1 MATSFRRQDLFD
13 NRDPHY
19 AGQLGFG
26 AAPALLERL
35 RQADLLLVVGARLG
49 ETPSAGYSLVRSPAP
64 AQTLIHVH
72 PDSAELN
79 RVYLAR
85 LPIQATPCAFAEAL
99 ADLAPLPSSTWQD
112 WCEAAHADYLAYS
125 TPAASDP
132 AIRASTWRPW
142 SRTSAKT
149 CRTTR

>member
-1 MATSFRRQDLFD
+1 M
-13 NRDPHY
+13 
-19 AGQLGFG
+19 
-26 AAPALLERL
+26 
-35 RQADLLLVVGARLG
+35 VGARLG

-112 WCEAAHADYLAYS
+112 WREAAHADYLAYS

-132 AIRASTWRPW
+132 PSRASTWRPW